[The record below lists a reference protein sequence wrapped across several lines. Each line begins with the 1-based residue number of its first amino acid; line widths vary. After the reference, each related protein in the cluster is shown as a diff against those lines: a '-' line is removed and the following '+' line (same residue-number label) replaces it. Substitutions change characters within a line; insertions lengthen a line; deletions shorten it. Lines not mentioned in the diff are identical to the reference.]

1 MHWNTAALGGRSRH
15 TSPTYHHPPPANHP
29 NRPHTHQRDFAQHP
43 SQPTPTPSPPP
54 TCRFFGDELT
64 WNLRDSHFLDT
75 CKLIL
80 GHLSRRTQHPPR
92 LVVWAHNSHLGDA
105 RATDMGQR
113 RGELNIGQLMRQE
126 FGMERVYN
134 VGWAAGQAAAALLPP
149 PLIPLD
155 VAPGPCC
162 LIRPA
167 PLPFTP
173 CCRPADACC
182 RLLLQVHYSHRHRGG
197 R

>member
-1 MHWNTAALGGRSRH
+1 MHCCPPER
-15 TSPTYHHPPPANHP
+15 PPPCP
-29 NRPHTHQRDFAQHP
+29 LPR
-43 SQPTPTPSPPP
+43 
-54 TCRFFGDELT
+54 RFFGDELT

-134 VGWAAGQAAAALLPP
+134 VGWAAGRAAAARRPP

-155 VAPGPCC
+155 VAPSPCC

-167 PLPFTP
+167 PLPFTTPCRRAACLLAAP
-173 CCRPADACC
+173 CCCRFTTHAGTVAAADDWDTPVQLKAV
-182 RLLLQVHYSHRHRGG
+182 RKGMPGSYEHLFHK
-197 R
+197 